1 MKQIQSVK
9 GREYEDYVPFTDA
22 QYDLVERYKRLVQ
35 RKEKITL
42 KSQIAHAK
50 QSPMMNDET
59 MANIVLL
66 HDEQANHKSK
76 LAGLPQSINDQNAA
90 SKHRNTLPKST
101 LFNAAKSGSF
111 QPEIDKMDEFTEGD
125 PKVLKTEQ
133 NYELLQPED
142 AGMQISLHEYIMN

>member
-22 QYDLVERYKRLVQ
+22 QCDLVERYKRLVQ

-42 KSQIAHAK
+42 KSQIAHTK
-50 QSPMMNDET
+50 QSPMMNDESL
-59 MANIVLL
+59 ANIVLL
-66 HDEQANHKSK
+66 HDEQAK
-76 LAGLPQSINDQNAA
+76 LVGLPQNAA
-90 SKHRNTLPKST
+90 GKHRNTLPKSIS
-101 LFNAAKSGSF
+101 KSGSF

-133 NYELLQPED
+133 NYELLQPEE